1 MSELPGD
8 ETKERR
14 GSWVIAALFV
24 AALAVFVTAVAVRRP
39 SPAGAEG
46 ERPASV
52 RTVEAVL
59 RAAADYMQAG
69 ARATAAAVLSAAARE
84 HPSNPDLRLAYGEV
98 LVALGRA
105 EEAYREYEAALACG
119 AEGAATHFAAGTVAS
134 MAGLPDRAVE
144 HFAAA
149 QAADPTKADYPL
161 YLAQVQLRQGDVQR
175 AKVNLLLAARLDE
188 GRAVAWGTLA
198 EVALRENKP
207 DLALQHVAR
216 AREIEPRVTAW
227 RVVEARALNRLGDP
241 ERALLALRGVEGAD
255 ARSLPV
261 LRLMGECYGLL
272 GRPADAAREFAQASD
287 ARPGDAE
294 MAFEAAVWLE
304 RAQDAKSAVRYA
316 NRAAELGHTGAK
328 EMAARLGGG

>member
-1 MSELPGD
+1 MSEASGD
-8 ETKERR
+8 RAR
-14 GSWVIAALFV
+14 GGRGAWALVGLFV
-24 AALAVFVTAVAVRRP
+24 VALAVFVTAVAVRRP

-46 ERPASV
+46 DRPASA

-69 ARATAAAVLSAAARE
+69 ERAKAEAVLSAAVRE
-84 HPSNPDLRLAYGEV
+84 HPANPDLRLAFGEV
-98 LVALGRA
+98 LVALGRPG
-105 EEAYREYEAALACG
+105 EAYREYEAALASG
-119 AEGAATHFAAGTVAS
+119 ADGAATHFAAGTVAS
-134 MAGLPDRAVE
+134 MAGLPERAVE
-144 HFAAA
+144 HFSAA
-149 QAADPTKADYPL
+149 QAADPTRADYPL

-188 GRAVAWGTLA
+188 GRAVVWGTLA

-227 RVVEARALNRLGDP
+227 RVVEARALNRLGEP
-241 ERALLALRGVEGAD
+241 ERALLALRGIEGAD

-272 GRPADAAREFAQASD
+272 GTPADAAREFALASD

-294 MAFEAAVWLE
+294 LAFEAATWLE
-304 RAQDAKSAVRYA
+304 RAQDAESAMRYA
-316 NRAAELGHTGAK
+316 VRAAELGHPGAE
-328 EMAARLGGG
+328 EMAARLGGD

>member
-1 MSELPGD
+1 MSEASGG
-8 ETKERR
+8 EARGR
-14 GSWVIAALFV
+14 CGSWFLAGLFV
-24 AALAVFVTAVAVRRP
+24 VALAVFVTAVVVRRP
-39 SPAGAEG
+39 TAAEAEG
-46 ERPASV
+46 DRHAPA

-69 ARATAAAVLSAAARE
+69 ERAKAEAVLSAAVRE
-84 HPSNPDLRLAYGEV
+84 HPANPDLRLAFGEV
-98 LVALGRA
+98 LVALGRPG
-105 EEAYREYEAALACG
+105 EAYREYEAALACG
-119 AEGAATHFAAGTVAS
+119 ADGAAVHFAAGTVAS

-188 GRAVAWGTLA
+188 GRAVVWGTLA
-198 EVALRENKP
+198 EVALRENKA

-227 RVVEARALNRLGDP
+227 RVVEARALNRLGEP

-272 GRPADAAREFAQASD
+272 GRPGDAAREIAQASD
-287 ARPGDAE
+287 ASPGDAE
-294 MAFEAAVWLE
+294 LAFEAATWME
-304 RAQDAKSAVRYA
+304 RAGSPDEALRLARRA
-316 NRAAELGHTGAK
+316 MEAGHAGAAEI
-328 EMAARLGGG
+328 AARLGGG